1 VAVLARHFWLTIAGA
16 ARPVPPGMMERLEDY
31 AWPGNVRELQNAI
44 ARHVAV
50 GELPLSDGGPPTVE
64 AGDAIERVLS
74 RELPLPRA
82 RAEVVEEF
90 ERRYVQH
97 VLDLHGGNVSRAAAA
112 SGIALR
118 YFQLLKAKRS
128 AR

>member
-1 VAVLARHFWLTIAGA
+1 VAVLANHFWRTIAGD
-16 ARPVPPGMMERLEDY
+16 ARHIPPGLIERLEDY
-31 AWPGNVRELQNAI
+31 PWPGNVRELQNAI

-50 GELPLSDGGPPTVE
+50 GELPAGETGGPSVE
-64 AGDAIERVLS
+64 TGDIIERVLT
-74 RELPLPRA
+74 RDLPLPRA

-90 ERRYVQH
+90 ERRYVQR

-118 YFQLLKAKRS
+118 YFQLLKAKRGM
-128 AR
+128 

>member
-1 VAVLARHFWLTIAGA
+1 MPRGLEA
-16 ARPVPPGMMERLEDY
+16 RLEDY

-50 GELPLSDGGPPTVE
+50 GELPEADAQDADAGE
-64 AGDAIERVLS
+64 AGEADVASDAIDAIERVLS
-74 RELPLPRA
+74 RELPLTRA

-90 ERRYVQH
+90 ERRYVQR
-97 VLDLHGGNVSRAAAA
+97 VLDRHGGSVSRAAAA

-118 YFQLLKAKRS
+118 YFQRLKAKRGPT
-128 AR
+128 R

>member
-1 VAVLARHFWLTIAGA
+1 MPHGLEA
-16 ARPVPPGMMERLEDY
+16 RLEDY

-50 GELPLSDGGPPTVE
+50 GELPAPDGLAQDTEG
-64 AGDAIERVLS
+64 GDAIERVLS
-74 RELPLPRA
+74 RELPLTRA

-90 ERRYVQH
+90 ERRYVER
-97 VLDLHGGNVSRAAAA
+97 VLDRHGGSVTRAAAA

-118 YFQLLKAKRS
+118 YFQRLKAKRS
-128 AR
+128 SPVTR